1 MISLIIAMTAGIGT
15 FLTLQNT
22 TELHVVWN
30 TIFALIAVITVQLL
44 FGVFFRKKIN
54 SITEQIQRVIMEGQ
68 QKVQRKANMFQ
79 QKPAGGIK
87 HMQKLLEKD
96 QHASLRKALELTD
109 QLTPWFKW
117 SLLLNKQVSTMKM
130 QFNYQL
136 GEFKEVDK
144 LLPQCMFMDPLTVA
158 MKMAR
163 EYKNDDPQFEKTF
176 KSKIRKFKGDKGV
189 LLYAVYT
196 WALLKR
202 GETETAFKVLT
213 EAKDKCDN
221 EIIYK
226 NWEALANG
234 KPKSFS
240 NAGFGDE
247 WYSLKLENP
256 KMPKQKMQKRFR

>member
-15 FLTLQNT
+15 FMTLQNT
-22 TELHVVWN
+22 TELNIVWD
-30 TIFALIAVITVQLL
+30 TVFALLAVIAVQLL
-44 FGVFFRKKIN
+44 FGLFFRKKIN
-54 SITEQIQRVIMEGQ
+54 SVTEEIQNVILEGQ

-109 QLTPWFKW
+109 KLTPWFKW
-117 SLLLNKQVSTMKM
+117 SLLLDKQVSTMKM
-130 QFNYQL
+130 QFYYQL
-136 GEFKEVDK
+136 GEFKEVDR
-144 LLPQCMFMDPLTVA
+144 LLPNCLYMEPLTVA

-163 EYKNDDPQFEKTF
+163 QYKNNDPGLEKTF
-176 KSKIRKFKGDKGV
+176 KSKKKKFKGDKGA
-189 LLYAVYT
+189 LLYALYS
-196 WALLKR
+196 WILIKR
-202 GETETAFKVLT
+202 GEKEKAFEVLT
-213 EAKDKCDN
+213 EGKDKCEN
-221 EIIYK
+221 ETIYK
-226 NWEALANG
+226 NWEALAND
-234 KPKSFS
+234 KVKSFS